1 MQKDVSEYTKD
12 QLADYVASGVDFPA
26 PEAPLNMK
34 KSVETLRSEVV
45 EMQKQ
50 AVATHEEPTES
61 FGYMKNLETGF
72 VFPFTHEG
80 FEHLSGKVARC
91 DKDGN
96 Y

>member
-1 MQKDVSEYTKD
+1 MQQDVSEFTKD

-34 KSVETLRSEVV
+34 KSVETLRAEVI
-45 EMQKQ
+45 ELQNQ
-50 AVATHEEPTES
+50 AKAAPEEPVES

-72 VFPFTHEG
+72 VFPYTPEG